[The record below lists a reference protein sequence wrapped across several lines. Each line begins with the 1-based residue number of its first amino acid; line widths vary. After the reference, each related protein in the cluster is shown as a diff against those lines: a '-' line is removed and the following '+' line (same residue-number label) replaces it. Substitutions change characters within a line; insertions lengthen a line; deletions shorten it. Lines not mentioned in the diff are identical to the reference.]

1 MLHPMG
7 RWEPGADGRLREAAM
22 ELYAERGFE
31 QATVAEIADRAGVT
45 ARTFFRHFA
54 DKKEVLFSGSAQ
66 LQERLVGAVGE
77 APADASPIEAVA
89 AALDLA
95 AEMLGANRDWSCQRQ
110 QLIDAHADLRE
121 RELIKMADL
130 AAAFAEA
137 LTHRGV
143 SEPSGRLVGETAV
156 AVFKVAFER
165 WLGEEGASRDLATL
179 MRASL
184 EELVAV
190 VGPSAMKPG
199 PMSPGP

>member
-1 MLHPMG
+1 MMSHRDIAYAAAMG

-22 ELYAERGFE
+22 QLFVERGFE
-31 QATVAEIADRAGVT
+31 QVTVAEIAERAGVT

-54 DKKEVLFSGSAQ
+54 DKQEVLFSGSAQ
-66 LQERLVGAVGE
+66 LQDRLVAAVGE
-77 APADASPIEAVA
+77 APADATPVEAVA

-95 AEMLGANRDWSCQRQ
+95 AEMLGGNRDWSCQRQ

-137 LTHRGV
+137 LKHRGV
-143 SEPSGRLVGETAV
+143 SEPSARLVGETAI

-165 WLGEEGASRDLATL
+165 WLGEEGASQDLAAL

-184 EELVAV
+184 EELVSV
-190 VGPSAMKPG
+190 VQA
-199 PMSPGP
+199 